1 VSTGSVALGVAAAAI
16 AVLAAARHR
25 GPAPA
30 DALLDER
37 QHRLAELR
45 ARYFNEVGDSA
56 GF

>member
-1 VSTGSVALGVAAAAI
+1 VTSGTAWGFLAAGAAAL
-16 AVLAAARHR
+16 VVFAAARR
-25 GPAPA
+25 GER
-30 DALLDER
+30 DDVLLDER